1 MGAHSRNKGRRG
13 ELEWAKYV
21 GGDRVN
27 DEGLPG
33 PDVES
38 KPLGIFPPLALWDSK
53 RPGKLPK
60 WLSEEWMQKALND
73 GCDAVAFREDGG
85 KWWVLMPA
93 ERLDR

>member
-21 GGDRVN
+21 GGDRDN
-27 DEGLPG
+27 DEGLG
-33 PDVES
+33 GHDVVS
-38 KPLGIFPPLALWDSK
+38 KPLGIFPGLVKWEVK
-53 RPGKLPK
+53 RPGKL
-60 WLSEEWMQKALND
+60 LAGVRVWMDQCEREGA
-73 GCDAVAFREDGG
+73 DAVAFREDGG